1 MKPVTRWFSKYFQTV
16 CYTLGTA
23 LSFLEELLL
32 EKTSLASMLQA
43 LNKCQLSLA
52 LTHQCLCL

>member
-1 MKPVTRWFSKYFQTV
+1 MKAVTRWFSKYFQTV
-16 CYTLGTA
+16 CYMPGTA
-23 LSFLEELLL
+23 LSFLEEPLL
-32 EKTSLASMLQA
+32 EKASLVGMFQA